1 MSDSRFSFSED
12 LFLACGG
19 CTFQGCWKS
28 PFPLTVLDRFHHY
41 PALSRMYCGRLVG
54 MVILIGWI
62 WFLVVILTG
71 ISPVIIR
78 DAEHIVLWQFGFFFL
93 KGVREIY
100 LLPLASLKLVVFAI
114 YFCNICCRTF
124 PEGGH
129 VCVLSRF
136 SHVWLS
142 VTLWTIAHQ
151 ATLSM
156 GFSRQEYWNRLPCP
170 PPRDLLDPGIKPASL
185 CLLHWQAVLYR

>member
-1 MSDSRFSFSED
+1 
-12 LFLACGG
+12 
-19 CTFQGCWKS
+19 
-28 PFPLTVLDRFHHY
+28 
-41 PALSRMYCGRLVG
+41 MYCGRLVG

-62 WFLVVILTG
+62 WFLVVILIG

-100 LLPLASLKLVVFAI
+100 LLPLASLKLVVYAI

-136 SHVWLS
+136 SHVRLS

-151 ATLSM
+151 ATRPWDSP
-156 GFSRQEYWNRLPCP
+156 GKNTGIGCHV
-170 PPRDLLDPGIKPASL
+170 LLQGIFLTQGSNQ
-185 CLLHWQAVLYR
+185 HLYVSCIGRHFFTTSANWEAPVES